1 MERGARYDG
10 LLWSI
15 GLSQACL
22 GSYNFTPGETMT
34 DIILY
39 QYAGDIGV
47 ESASPFCVKVHR
59 LLAFKG
65 LDYETKNV
73 GSPGEMKKI
82 NPGIL
87 KVPVLSYDGQLVA
100 DSSRIA
106 TFLEDKHPEPSFFP
120 KGGISQALCHLFED
134 WADEAL
140 YWYAVYRRWV
150 VDSNFK
156 PFAQRTFG
164 TLPPPL
170 RWFLPKII
178 RKQVLK
184 QLHGQGLG
192 RVDEKRVLVQF
203 EEHLDMLEG
212 FLGKHPF
219 LTGDKL
225 SVADISV
232 FAPLRAVSV
241 ESMPQTAALVWKRD
255 LIIDWLGKVD
265 RATTSQHTVPFETPE
280 SA

>member
-1 MERGARYDG
+1 
-10 LLWSI
+10 
-15 GLSQACL
+15 
-22 GSYNFTPGETMT
+22 MT

-47 ESASPFCVKVHR
+47 ESGSPFCVKVHR
-59 LLAFKG
+59 MLAFKN
-65 LDYETKNV
+65 LDYCPKNV

-82 NPGIL
+82 NPGVL
-87 KVPVLSYDGQLVA
+87 KVPVLNYDGELVV

-106 TFLEDKHPEPSFFP
+106 TFLEDRHPEPNLFP
-120 KGGISQALCHLFED
+120 KNGISRTLCHLLED

-140 YWYAVYRRWV
+140 YWYAVYHRWAI
-150 VDSNFK
+150 DGNFR
-156 PFAQRTFG
+156 PFAKRTFA

-170 RWFLPKII
+170 RWFLPKMI

-192 RVDEKRVLVQF
+192 RIEEKRVLVQF

-219 LTGDKL
+219 LTGDGL
-225 SVADISV
+225 TIADISV
-232 FAPLRAVSV
+232 FAPLRALSV

-265 RATTSQHTVPFETPE
+265 KATSSRHSVAFETPE
-280 SA
+280 IES